1 MISFKVSLAIF
12 MAGSLLDMGLR
23 LNLKDAIQGLRNFR
37 FVAHTLVWSFVF
49 CPALAWLITRIIP
62 LEPPYATGLLLLG
75 MAPCAPFV
83 PMLVE
88 KAKGDLGTTAAFM
101 LLASL
106 GTVVCMPFTV
116 PLLTKG
122 LSASPWAIAKPL
134 LIVVLIPMA
143 IGVIIRRK
151 SDPTA
156 TKIQPFA
163 KKLAGLAGLIWCLS
177 CVAIY
182 GKALLGVVGELAVLS
197 EVVFFVIICLATYYL
212 GFGLKHEQKVVLSIG
227 VTTRNLGACLA
238 PLLTVPDMDQR
249 ANLMIVLS
257 LIIMVIVAR
266 LGAKWFGRSQPAGQ
280 AEAEGQAATA
290 PSNQSRA

>member
-1 MISFKVSLAIF
+1 MLSFKVSLAIF

-23 LNLKDAIQGLRNFR
+23 LKLKDAVQGLRNFK
-37 FVAHTLVWSFVF
+37 FVTHTLLWSFVF
-49 CPALAWLITRIIP
+49 CPALAYLITRVIP
-62 LEPPYATGLLLLG
+62 LDPPYAVGMLLLG

-88 KAKGDLGTTAAFM
+88 KAKGDLGYTAAFM
-101 LLASL
+101 LLASV
-106 GTVVCMPFTV
+106 GTVICMPFTV
-116 PLLTKG
+116 PLLTQG

-134 LIVVLIPMA
+134 LMLVLIPMA
-143 IGVIIRRK
+143 IGVIIRGK
-151 SDPTA
+151 SDPLA

-177 CVAIY
+177 CLIIY

-197 EVVFFVIICLATYYL
+197 EVVFFVIVCLVTYYL

-238 PLLTVPDMDQR
+238 PLLAAPDMDQR

-266 LGAKWFGRSQPAGQ
+266 LGAKLFGRS
-280 AEAEGQAATA
+280 T
-290 PSNQSRA
+290 S